1 MVSYEFD
8 DPLNNDLD
16 STESLNPDLSTP
28 DSNSTF
34 PTENSSL
41 VNSSMNPNAF
51 NNGLDMNEPSI
62 TNNGLLSGT
71 GDCMQN
77 QPSSLSNP
85 AFGESNDFDCSPMNS
100 NAGQSLGSFGTNI
113 TFGCYPDPDP
123 DNDPI
128 RSLGRIHHDSTSFGS
143 NHAIDSAGQNHSVEG
158 SGMSEST
165 QQPNDNAN
173 GKGEVHFG
181 ASRWKHICH
190 KCGHVWWCTTRD
202 NVRCPDCNS
211 WDNDYTEWE

>member
-8 DPLNNDLD
+8 DPLNNDFD
-16 STESLNPDLSTP
+16 SSESLNPELSMP
-28 DSNSTF
+28 DNNSLF

-41 VNSSMNPNAF
+41 VNSSMNSDAF
-51 NNGLDMNEPSI
+51 NNGLDMNDPSI

-71 GDCMQN
+71 DDFMQN
-77 QPSSLSNP
+77 QSSSLNNP

-100 NAGQSLGSFGTNI
+100 NAGQSFESLGSNI

-128 RSLGRIHHDSTSFGS
+128 RSLGRINHDSMSFGS
-143 NHAIDSAGQNHSVEG
+143 NNAIDSAGQNLSVEG
-158 SGMSEST
+158 SGMPEFT
-165 QQPNDNAN
+165 QQQIDNAN
-173 GKGEVHFG
+173 GTGEVRFG

-190 KCGHVWWCTTRD
+190 KCGNVWWDSSRI
-202 NVRCPDCNS
+202 NVRCPDCGS